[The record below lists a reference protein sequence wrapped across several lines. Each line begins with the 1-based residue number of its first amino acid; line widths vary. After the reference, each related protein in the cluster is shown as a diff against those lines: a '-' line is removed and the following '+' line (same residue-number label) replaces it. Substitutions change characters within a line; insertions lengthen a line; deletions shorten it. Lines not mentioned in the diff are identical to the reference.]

1 MSLFELTLLN
11 YLRSSKI
18 KMEITGFDMEAFK
31 NAMYR
36 ELENRLGMIEGIIY
50 EDYKTSTDAE
60 KVAAIKLL
68 FDREFY
74 S

>member
-1 MSLFELTLLN
+1 MELFELTLLN

-18 KMEITGFDMEAFK
+18 KMEITGFDMEAFNK
-31 NAMYR
+31 SMHR
-36 ELENRLGMIEGIIY
+36 ELKHRLDMIEGIIY
-50 EDYKTSTDAE
+50 EDHRTSTDAE

-68 FDREFY
+68 FERNFY